1 MKKNNFVVLILIITL
16 IEIKADTNNTNV
28 CTLTSRPSADPY
40 PSLLKCYKYN
50 NDACCLSVHDDY
62 IETYINQI
70 FSPACVRKYPL
81 FEILMCLGCHPSEYK
96 YLNITENKKIIYVC
110 RSFAEELWGGD
121 LNSPSTVFDQ
131 CGFKVETEF
140 LTKGKFENR
149 SFLIPSYEFKNFSDF
164 FEYIRIPYYEDF
176 TIEIKDETDEFCYN
190 NVLNLENKFFFVKFV
205 LFFFLFLFE

>member
-1 MKKNNFVVLILIITL
+1 MKKIYFIIFFLIITL
-16 IEIKADTNNTNV
+16 IEIKSNNNT

-96 YLNITENKKIIYVC
+96 YLNLTEKKINMC

-121 LNSPSTVFDQ
+121 LNYPSTVFDQ
-131 CGFKVETEF
+131 CGFKVETDI
-140 LTKGKFENR
+140 LTNSKFQNY
-149 SFLIPSYEFKNFSDF
+149 SYLIPSDVFKNFSDF
-164 FEYIRIPYYEDF
+164 FEYIKIPYYEDY
-176 TIEIKDETDEFCYN
+176 TIEIQDETNEYCYN
-190 NVLNLENKFFFVKFV
+190 NDLNLDNKLFFIKFV
-205 LFFFLFLFE
+205 LFFFLLFLK

>member
-1 MKKNNFVVLILIITL
+1 MKKIYFIIFFLIITL
-16 IEIKADTNNTNV
+16 IEIKSNNNT

-96 YLNITENKKIIYVC
+96 YLNLTEKKINMC

-131 CGFKVETEF
+131 CGFKVETDI
-140 LTKGKFENR
+140 LTNSKFQNY
-149 SFLIPSYEFKNFSDF
+149 SYLIPSDVFKNFSDF
-164 FEYIRIPYYEDF
+164 FEYIKIPYYEDY
-176 TIEIKDETDEFCYN
+176 TIEIQDETNEYCYN
-190 NVLNLENKFFFVKFV
+190 NDLNLNNKFFFIKFV
-205 LFFFLFLFE
+205 LFFFLLFLK

>member
-1 MKKNNFVVLILIITL
+1 MKKINFVIFILIITL
-16 IEIKADTNNTNV
+16 IEIKTENNTSNT

-96 YLNITENKKIIYVC
+96 FLNKDEKKIYVC
-110 RSFAEELWGGD
+110 RSFAEDLWGGD

-140 LTKGKFENR
+140 LIHSKFENE
-149 SFLIPSYEFKNFSDF
+149 SYLIPSDKFQNFSDF
-164 FEYIRIPYYEDF
+164 FEYIRIPYYEDY
-176 TIEIKDETDEFCYN
+176 TIEIKDGTEEVCYN
-190 NVLNLENKFFFVKFV
+190 NDLNIYNKIFIIKFV
-205 LFFFLFLFE
+205 LFFLLLLLK